1 MGLLERLRPQPGWKD
16 PDPKVRRA
24 AVGQIADAGVVAD
37 LARTDPDPGVRE
49 EAQSALLSLALEG
62 PEEAAGLQAIAAL
75 QDPRLLLQI
84 ARQALHESASRAA
97 LSRLTDL
104 KALASVARHGR
115 HAAVRLEALARVV
128 EFPEAAG
135 AVRDE
140 IVTTALKSPHD
151 DAALSALEHLT
162 GSVRF
167 AADGAGDAAA
177 AAPEPAAAAAPGPGE
192 TPGSDLLD
200 AIAQHGKSR
209 AAVRRARTIL
219 HERQA
224 AAAGAQA
231 RPQTDRRAQIRQCEK
246 AEALGRSGECESLA
260 AEIAAIQDA
269 WTDLVPNVDDDLDE
283 RFQAAMPKARER
295 LRHNLAA
302 REEKRRRE
310 ELLRARGEQHL
321 APRLQILETVESA
334 AGENTPRVLEDAS
347 WEWGRLGRLDGLRP
361 DDPVD
366 SEVLAAARD
375 LEARFAAARTACQS
389 RFAAWQ
395 QDQERHRLEEIDEA
409 ARRERRRQKD
419 EQAQEKRDHQA
430 RLQKLCE
437 RADRLLASAAL
448 SLKKADPALRDVRTA
463 LDAMPPLPSRRDH
476 ETLVERLK
484 AIRAALA
491 PRVQELREAEKWKRW
506 ANTNVQEE
514 LCARAQALQEIADPE
529 EAARRLPDLLERWKA
544 ASIAEP
550 DRAQALWQRFKAA
563 TEEVRARHEAL
574 LLQHSDRKRAL
585 CEQAEA
591 LSASVYWMKTAEAVK
606 ALQAEWKIAGTAA
619 RGEEKALWERF
630 RKACDEFFSR
640 RDQDRS
646 KRKEEWAKNL
656 EAREALIARAE
667 ALADSTDWKT
677 AAADFK
683 SLQAQW
689 KTIGPARPNRS
700 EALWRR
706 FRAAGDRFF
715 ERYKRRDQIDREKAL
730 SGREAIC
737 AELEALLPAAA
748 PEGLLPKLEAAW
760 ERWQKSPPLPGDL
773 ARPVGERFQRA
784 LDGLV
789 AASPEVLRG
798 TPFDAGSNRSRM
810 EGLCARL
817 ERLLPGS
824 GPGSEEALSPVTRL
838 ATLWREAL
846 ASNTIGGKVAE
857 EAKQRAAAEEVKK
870 ARAAWEKIGYV
881 HENDRRTL
889 SARFEQACRRLAPQA
904 ERSPAPSRPRRP
916 AASGKR

>member
-24 AVGQIADAGVVAD
+24 AVGQIPDAAVVAD

-49 EAQSALLSLALEG
+49 EARSALLSLALEG
-62 PEEAAGLQAIAAL
+62 AEEAAGLVAIAAL
-75 QDPRLLLQI
+75 EDAKLLLQI
-84 ARQALHESASRAA
+84 ARQALHESVSRAA
-97 LSRLTDL
+97 LSRLGDL

-115 HAAVRLEALARVV
+115 HPAVRLEALVRVV
-128 EFPEAAG
+128 EFPAEAA

-140 IVTTALKSPHD
+140 IVATALKSPHD
-151 DAALSALEHLT
+151 DSALSALEHLT
-162 GSVRF
+162 GSDR
-167 AADGAGDAAA
+167 AEAGADPDPG
-177 AAPEPAAAAAPGPGE
+177 EAPGG
-192 TPGSDLLD
+192 DFLD
-200 AIAQHGKSR
+200 TLAQHGKSR

-219 HERQA
+219 HARQA

-231 RPQTDRRAQIRQCEK
+231 RLHTDRRAQIRLCEK

-283 RFQAAMPKARER
+283 RFQAAMPKVRER

-302 REEKRRRE
+302 REEAHRRA
-310 ELLRARGEQHL
+310 ELLRARREQHIL
-321 APRLQILETVESA
+321 PRLQIVETVESA
-334 AGENTPRVLEDAS
+334 AGEDSPRILEDAS
-347 WEWGRLGRLDGLRP
+347 WEWGRLAALDGLQP

-366 SEVLAAARD
+366 SEILAGARD
-375 LEARFAAARTACQS
+375 LEARFQAARAACQS
-389 RFAAWQ
+389 RFEAWQ
-395 QDQERHRLEEIDEA
+395 QDRERHRVEEIDEA
-409 ARRERRRQKD
+409 ARKERQRQKD
-419 EQAQEKRDHQA
+419 EQAQEKRDHLA

-448 SLKKADPALRDVRTA
+448 SLKKADPALRDVRIA

-514 LCARAQALQEIADPE
+514 LCARAEALREIADPG
-529 EAARRLPDLLERWKA
+529 EAARRLPDLLERWKT
-544 ASIAEP
+544 ASVAEP
-550 DRAQALWQRFKAA
+550 DRAQALWQRFKTA

-574 LLQHSDRKRAL
+574 LARHSDAKRAL
-585 CEQAEA
+585 CEKAEA
-591 LSASVYWMKTAEAVK
+591 LSVSTDWIKTAEAVK
-606 ALQAEWKIAGTAA
+606 ALQAEWKTAGTAA
-619 RGEEKALWERF
+619 RGQEKALWERF
-630 RKACDEFFSR
+630 RKACDEFFTR

-656 EAREALIARAE
+656 EAREALIARAGS
-667 ALADSTDWKT
+667 LADSTDWKI
-677 AAADFK
+677 AAAEFK
-683 SLQAQW
+683 RLQAEW
-689 KTIGPARPNRS
+689 KAAGPVRPSRS
-700 EALWRR
+700 EALWHR

-715 ERYKRRDQIDREKAL
+715 ERYKRRDEIDREMAL
-730 SGREAIC
+730 AGREAIC
-737 AELEALLPAAA
+737 AELEGLLPAAA
-748 PEGLLPKLEAAW
+748 TDGLLPKLEAAW
-760 ERWQKSPPLPGDL
+760 DRWQKCPPLPGDL

-784 LDGLV
+784 LDAVV
-789 AASPEVLRG
+789 AASPDALQG
-798 TPFDAGSNRSRM
+798 TAFDAGGNRSRM
-810 EGLCARL
+810 EDLCARL

-824 GPGSEEALSPVTRL
+824 GTASDEALSPVTRL

-846 ASNTIGGKVAE
+846 ASNTIGGKVAKE
-857 EAKQRAAAEEVKK
+857 VKQRAAAEEVTK
-870 ARAAWEKIGYV
+870 ARVAWQKIGYV
-881 HENDRRTL
+881 HEDDRRTL
-889 SARFEQACRRLAPQA
+889 AARFEQACRRLAPPA